1 MSEKSFPSTRIE
13 GEIYE
18 KIIILWFI
26 GIIKSRSNKICD
38 DEKAREVGGRGI
50 SFFAAIICIE
60 IKLFY

>member
-13 GEIYE
+13 REIYE

-38 DEKAREVGGRGI
+38 DEKAGEVGGGI